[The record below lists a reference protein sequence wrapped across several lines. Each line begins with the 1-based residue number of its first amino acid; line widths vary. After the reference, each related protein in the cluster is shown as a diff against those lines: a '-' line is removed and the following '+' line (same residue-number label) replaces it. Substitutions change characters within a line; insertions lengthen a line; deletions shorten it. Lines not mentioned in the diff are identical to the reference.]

1 MVVLVYHF
9 QQSPSFFGLMGL
21 LKIQMYDD
29 HILLSVP
36 LFMIKPIVA
45 CDPPVP
51 NEGALIL
58 TY

>member
-1 MVVLVYHF
+1 
-9 QQSPSFFGLMGL
+9 MGL